1 MRPPR
6 LLRLAEVLVI
16 HAEMIDRYGG
26 ETGLRDRGLLESAL
40 AMPSMSFGGKPL
52 HPDPYLMAAAYLF
65 HLVRNHP
72 FVDGNKRTA
81 VAAAIVFLD
90 LNGISIEA
98 DEDGLVEITL
108 RAAEGRATK
117 RELADFFRD
126 RVR

>member
-1 MRPPR
+1 MRSPR
-6 LLRLAEVLVI
+6 LLGLGEVLSI
-16 HAEMIDRYGG
+16 HVEMIDRYGG

-52 HPDPYLMAAAYLF
+52 HPDPFLMAAAYLF
-65 HLVRNHP
+65 HLVLNHP
-72 FVDGNKRTA
+72 FLDGNKRTA
-81 VAAAIVFLD
+81 AASAIVFLE

-117 RELADFFRD
+117 RQVADFFQD
-126 RVR
+126 RQR